1 MSNVS
6 TGAPQPKGYCRN
18 CGTTL
23 TEETARDVRGIL
35 YCEPCLAAMVA
46 QPKTAEEKKSPGL
59 AAVLGLVPGLGA
71 VYTGEFMKAL
81 IYVLTFAAF
90 IGALNSNLG
99 EPAEPILGVLL
110 AAFIVFMAID
120 ACRSAKAINA
130 GQAPPIHIGRVMS
143 DKPVG
148 PLILI
153 GLGVLFLLSNAGVF
167 QWHWIG
173 RLWPLILIALGIR
186 MYMRRQAAAGR

>member
-1 MSNVS
+1 MSEMA

-18 CGTTL
+18 CGTPL

-46 QPKTAEEKKSPGL
+46 QPQAAEKKSPGL
-59 AAVLGLVPGLGA
+59 AALLGFVPGLGA
-71 VYTGEFMKAL
+71 VYNGEFMKAL

-90 IGALNSNLG
+90 IGALNSNL
-99 EPAEPILGVLL
+99 EDPAEPILGIMLS
-110 AAFIVFMAID
+110 AFIVFMAID
-120 ACRSAKAINA
+120 AYRSAKAINE

-143 DKPVG
+143 DKPIG

-153 GLGVLFLLSNAGVF
+153 GLGVLFLMQQLHVF
-167 QWHWIG
+167 QIG
-173 RLWPLILIALGIR
+173 WLFRYWPVLLIAIGAWML
-186 MYMRRQAAAGR
+186 YRRQQNP

>member
-1 MSNVS
+1 MSDMATS
-6 TGAPQPKGYCRN
+6 APQPKGYCRN

-46 QPKTAEEKKSPGL
+46 QPKSPEERKSPGL
-59 AAVLGLVPGLGA
+59 AAVLGVVPGLGA

-90 IGALNSNLG
+90 IGALNSDLG

-110 AAFIVFMAID
+110 AAFIVFMVID
-120 ACRSAKAINA
+120 AYRSAKAINA
-130 GQAPPIHIGRVMS
+130 GQAPPIHVGRVMS
-143 DKPVG
+143 DKPIG

-153 GLGVLFLLSNAGVF
+153 GLGVLFLLEELHLFRIGWIFRYWPVF
-167 QWHWIG
+167 
-173 RLWPLILIALGIR
+173 LIAIGAWML
-186 MYMRRQAAAGR
+186 YRRQQSS

>member
-1 MSNVS
+1 MSDMATS
-6 TGAPQPKGYCRN
+6 AAQPKGYCRN
-18 CGTTL
+18 CGKAL

-46 QPKTAEEKKSPGL
+46 QPKSVEEKKSPGL
-59 AAVLGLVPGLGA
+59 AAVLGFVPGLGA

-90 IGALNSNLG
+90 IGALNSDLG
-99 EPAEPILGVLL
+99 EPAEPILGVML
-110 AAFIVFMAID
+110 AAFIVFMAVD
-120 ACRSAKAINA
+120 ANRSAKAINA
-130 GQAPPIHIGRVMS
+130 GQTPPIHIGQVMS

-153 GLGVLFLLSNAGVF
+153 GLGVLFLMQQLHVF
-167 QWHWIG
+167 RIGWIF
-173 RLWPLILIALGIR
+173 RYWPVFLIAIGAWML
-186 MYMRRQAAAGR
+186 YRRQQNS

>member
-1 MSNVS
+1 MSDMATS
-6 TGAPQPKGYCRN
+6 APQPKGYCRN
-18 CGTTL
+18 CGTSL

-59 AAVLGLVPGLGA
+59 AAVLGVIPGLGA
-71 VYTGEFMKAL
+71 VYTGEYMKAL
-81 IYVLTFAAF
+81 IYVLIFAAF
-90 IGALNSNLG
+90 IGALNSDLG
-99 EPAEPILGVLL
+99 DPAEPILGILL
-110 AAFIVFMAID
+110 SAFIVFMAID

-153 GLGVLFLLSNAGVF
+153 GLGVLFLLQQLHIF
-167 QWHWIG
+167 RIG
-173 RLWPLILIALGIR
+173 WAFRYWPVILIAIGAWML
-186 MYMRRQAAAGR
+186 YRRQQNS

>member
-18 CGTTL
+18 CGTSL

-46 QPKTAEEKKSPGL
+46 RPQTEDKKSCGL
-59 AAVLGLVPGLGA
+59 AAVLGVIPGLGA

-81 IYVLTFAAF
+81 IYVLIFAAF

-99 EPAEPILGVLL
+99 DPAEPILGVLL
-110 AAFIVFMAID
+110 AAFIVFMAVD
-120 ACRSAKAINA
+120 ACRSAKAINQ
-130 GQAPPIHIGRVMS
+130 GQAPPIHIGQVMS

-153 GLGVLFLLSNAGVF
+153 GLGVLFLLQQLDVF
-167 QWHWIG
+167 RIGWIF
-173 RLWPLILIALGIR
+173 RYWPVILIAIGAWML
-186 MYMRRQAAAGR
+186 YRRQQSS

>member
-1 MSNVS
+1 MSDMATS
-6 TGAPQPKGYCRN
+6 APQPKGYCRN
-18 CGTTL
+18 CGTSL

-59 AAVLGLVPGLGA
+59 AAVLGVIPGLGA
-71 VYTGEFMKAL
+71 VYTGEYMKAL
-81 IYVLTFAAF
+81 VYVLTFAAF
-90 IGALNSNLG
+90 IGALNSDLG
-99 EPAEPILGVLL
+99 EPAEPILGILL
-110 AAFIVFMAID
+110 SAFIVFMAID

-153 GLGVLFLLSNAGVF
+153 GLGVLFLLQQLHVF
-167 QWHWIG
+167 RIGWIF
-173 RLWPLILIALGIR
+173 RYWPVILIAIGAWML
-186 MYMRRQAAAGR
+186 YRRQQSS